1 MVVIRETINMEKEKQ
16 QKPEVIIES
25 AEPVSDYSSGTSD
38 SESEVMTQKRPSR
51 INAINA
57 HVQKGY
63 VPKGMRPVN
72 SFDYEVEE
80 YGDVDYKTNEK
91 AQTLQEKRAALSL
104 THPMVLVAASLGIG
118 ILISYFGVGLLK
130 PAVEK
135 VVEAAEEIADEQ
147 SA

>member
-1 MVVIRETINMEKEKQ
+1 MEKEKQ

-25 AEPVSDYSSGTSD
+25 AEPVSDYSSGSSD

-51 INAINA
+51 INAVNA
-57 HVQKGY
+57 YVQKGY

-72 SFDYEVEE
+72 SSDYVDYE
-80 YGDVDYKTNEK
+80 TNEEPP
-91 AQTLQEKRAALSL
+91 TLQEKRAALSL